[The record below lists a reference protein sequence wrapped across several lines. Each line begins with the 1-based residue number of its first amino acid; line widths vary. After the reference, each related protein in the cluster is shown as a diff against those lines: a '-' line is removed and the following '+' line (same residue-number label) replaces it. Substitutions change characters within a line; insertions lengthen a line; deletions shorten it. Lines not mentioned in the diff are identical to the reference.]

1 VVGGIQGIPKIPQLR
16 VKLLWTMFYLAIY
29 RMGVAVPTPGVDN
42 AALEEY
48 FSRMSG
54 TLFGMINMFSGGAL
68 QRFSVFALGIM
79 PYITAS
85 IIISLLTV
93 VFPYFENLQKEGE
106 LGRRKITQITRYA
119 TVLLATIHGTML
131 AIGLEK
137 ISTNGVPLVLN
148 PGMGFRL
155 MTVITLVAG
164 TAFIMWLGE
173 RITEK
178 GISNGISII
187 IFSGIVVNLP
197 SSVLSTFRD
206 VFQTGRI
213 KPLEFL
219 LIVVIVAISI
229 GVIILFERAQR
240 RIPVQY
246 PKRMV
251 GRKMYAGQSSHL
263 PLRLNSAGVI
273 PPIFASSLLMFPSTI
288 ANLKFTEATFWD
300 ILKDALNMTSW
311 SYHAI
316 YIPLIIFFTFFYTAI
331 TFRPDDVAENLK
343 KHGGFVPGIRPG
355 AKTSEFIERVLA
367 RITVVGAIYLATV
380 CVLPSLLIVKF
391 NVSFFFGGTSLLI
404 VVGVALDMLQKIETE
419 LIARHYDTF
428 IKGARIRGRRSTT

>member
-1 VVGGIQGIPKIPQLR
+1 
-16 VKLLWTMFYLAIY
+16 
-29 RMGVAVPTPGVDN
+29 
-42 AALEEY
+42 
-48 FSRMSG
+48 
-54 TLFGMINMFSGGAL
+54 
-68 QRFSVFALGIM
+68 
-79 PYITAS
+79 
-85 IIISLLTV
+85 
-93 VFPYFENLQKEGE
+93 
-106 LGRRKITQITRYA
+106 
-119 TVLLATIHGTML
+119 
-131 AIGLEK
+131 
-137 ISTNGVPLVLN
+137 
-148 PGMGFRL
+148 
-155 MTVITLVAG
+155 
-164 TAFIMWLGE
+164 
-173 RITEK
+173 
-178 GISNGISII
+178 
-187 IFSGIVVNLP
+187 
-197 SSVLSTFRD
+197 
-206 VFQTGRI
+206 
-213 KPLEFL
+213 
-219 LIVVIVAISI
+219 
-229 GVIILFERAQR
+229 
-240 RIPVQY
+240 
-246 PKRMV
+246 MV

>member
-1 VVGGIQGIPKIPQLR
+1 MVGGIQGIPKIPQLR
-16 VKLLWTMFYLAIY
+16 AKLLWTMFYLAIY

-137 ISTNGVPLVLN
+137 ISTNGVPLVLS
-148 PGMGFRL
+148 PGLGFRL

-197 SSVLSTFRD
+197 GSVLSTFRD

-300 ILKDALNMTSW
+300 VLKDALNMTSW

-355 AKTSEFIERVLA
+355 VKTSEFIERVLA

-380 CVLPSLLIVKF
+380 CVLPSLMIVKF

-428 IKGARIRGRRSTT
+428 IKGARIRGRRSTS